1 MASVSSAEAEN
12 LEIKAVLLNLIIHM
26 RLHFQLLLAPIF
38 LWGYFLTGATPQ
50 GDFWIGFIAFHIFL
64 YSGMTAFN
72 SYYDRDRGPVG
83 GLSKPPPVTRALL
96 PFSIVIQI
104 LGAILAAQVNLF
116 FFVIYA
122 IIFLLGVAYS
132 HPKIR
137 LKKRPIVGLVTV
149 GVGQGVLASLGG
161 WVCGQPD
168 LAGFEFLD
176 WMGILAVTLVTV
188 GFYPITQIY
197 QIEEDGSRGDLT
209 FAAWVG
215 PGKTFIFGITVQF
228 LAAFLLIYLILQ
240 LMGVVETILVAI
252 FYSGLLVYTAYWGK
266 NYRRADVL
274 NNFRR
279 VMMINSATSFGFSVI
294 ITAYLFNLL

>member
-12 LEIKAVLLNLIIHM
+12 LEIKALLLNLIVHM

-38 LWGYFLTGATPQ
+38 LWGYFLTRASPQ
-50 GDFWIGFIAFHIFL
+50 GDFWTGFIAFHIFL

-209 FAAWVG
+209 FAAWAG

>member
-209 FAAWVG
+209 FAAWAG

>member
-1 MASVSSAEAEN
+1 VASVSSAEAEN

-209 FAAWVG
+209 FAAWAG

>member
-1 MASVSSAEAEN
+1 
-12 LEIKAVLLNLIIHM
+12 
-26 RLHFQLLLAPIF
+26 
-38 LWGYFLTGATPQ
+38 
-50 GDFWIGFIAFHIFL
+50 
-64 YSGMTAFN
+64 MTAFN

-209 FAAWVG
+209 FAAWAG